1 MQWEDAKHLA
11 RRHMERGQAHLATT
25 NDINSEECSM
35 EEGQKSEQFFDT
47 KTHISPTTPRDS
59 QLGNDESNPGVLSKQ
74 QQLYVVMIRY

>member
-1 MQWEDAKHLA
+1 
-11 RRHMERGQAHLATT
+11 MERGQAHLATT

-59 QLGNDESNPGVLSKQ
+59 QLGNDESNPGVFSKQ